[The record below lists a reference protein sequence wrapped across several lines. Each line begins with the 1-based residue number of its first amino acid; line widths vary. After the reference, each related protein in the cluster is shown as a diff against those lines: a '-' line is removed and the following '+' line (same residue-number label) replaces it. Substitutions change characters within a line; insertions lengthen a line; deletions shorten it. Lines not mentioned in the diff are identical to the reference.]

1 MLRRIRKILLVLSA
15 LLVVS
20 VAALLILAK
29 VYETEVKV
37 KLVGALNERLLTPVT
52 VSDMDLTLIA
62 RFPMASMRLHD
73 VKVDEVR
80 TDSVPPDTL
89 LAAKE
94 LFLEFNLWDLFDG
107 DYRVQRIHA
116 KEVRLNPGLDGN
128 GAENYLIW
136 KSDSNSTSAPIAL
149 EQVSFDDLTVRYR
162 DASSQVE
169 VFAMSSELELGGR
182 FGEGMSELTMKGD
195 AHLLSVA
202 RKGELLL
209 GERQGRVDLAL
220 AFGEGAFHITK
231 GEVLLGAMPLNITLA
246 LTPGSQGNDLDLRA
260 NGLGLDLAGVVELL
274 PDGARASFDRFGM
287 QGNVDL
293 AIRYVGPLEGEG
305 PALSVGAKLTK
316 GRMKEKKSGAAFTDI
331 FGELALEL
339 SPAGIVRKL
348 KVKDLSAR
356 SGDGTI
362 TGDWISTGTKKA
374 TVKADI
380 QCDLGLADLLR
391 FAGVDT
397 LEQVSGR
404 LRADIRLDGILRDM
418 ADPRPSDLRQ
428 LKISGVT
435 ALDDA
440 TLKVKGIRH
449 RVEHLH
455 AELAISGN
463 DATVRGLKAEVQ
475 GSPIEI
481 SGTLRNLV
489 PFVLFE
495 KEHLVIEARGR
506 SQRIDLAALLQREDG
521 PATGKDYALVLPAT
535 IELDLKAQVEE
546 LVFEEFTATD
556 ISATIRMK
564 DRVLRVSP
572 MAFNTAD
579 GAVLGS
585 LQLDGSGGAA
595 ASSYPLAIE
604 ATIKDIDVKALFR
617 EFQDFGQTFIGQQHL
632 SGRAHANIT
641 FQAPLSPDM
650 KIDRDQ
656 LVCTMD
662 LALDNGS
669 IKGHQQLLAVA
680 DHLRK
685 NKLVAPF
692 VDTEELRKRLAD
704 VRFAHLE
711 NRIEI
716 RDGAVHV
723 PVMEVK
729 SNAMDIELSGTHW
742 FDDRIDHHLNFRL
755 SDLFKLGDPREDEFG
770 PIADDGTGMRV
781 FLHMYGTA
789 GAPQFAND
797 GAMAATKRRK
807 QFQQEKQELRA
818 ILREDIFG
826 RKTDSSG
833 TRAGNVEAPV
843 KIVWEDD
850 STNIAG
856 AQAKPR
862 KGLGRLFQEE
872 KDKDEQERIKVED

>member
-1 MLRRIRKILLVLSA
+1 MLRRIRRILLALSA

-20 VAALLILAK
+20 VAALLFLAK

-107 DYRVQRIHA
+107 DYRVQRIHG
-116 KEVRLNPGLDGN
+116 KEVQLNPGFDGN
-128 GAENYLIW
+128 GAANYLIW
-136 KSDSNSTSAPIAL
+136 KTDSNSTAAPIAL

-162 DASSQVE
+162 DARSQLE
-169 VFAMSSELELGGR
+169 VLAQSSELELGGR
-182 FGEGMSELTMKGD
+182 FGEGMSEMSMKGD
-195 AHLLSVA
+195 AHLRSVA
-202 RKGELLL
+202 RKGSVLL
-209 GERQGRVDLAL
+209 GERQGRIDLAL
-220 AFGEGAFHITK
+220 DFGGGAFHITK
-231 GEVLLGAMPLNITLA
+231 GEVLMGEMPLNVTLA
-246 LTPGSQGNDLDLRA
+246 LTPSPKGNDLDLRA
-260 NGLGLDLAGVVELL
+260 NGLGLDLAGVIDLL

-287 QGNVDL
+287 QGSVDL
-293 AIRYVGPLEGEG
+293 AIHYVGPVEGEG

-339 SPAGIVRKL
+339 SPGGVVRKL
-348 KVKDLSAR
+348 KVKDLSAH

-362 TGDWISTGTKKA
+362 TGDWISNGTKKA
-374 TVKADI
+374 PVKADI

-404 LRADIRLDGILRDM
+404 LRADIRLDGILREM

-428 LKISGVT
+428 LRITGVT

-449 RVEHLH
+449 RVEHLD

-495 KEHLVIEARGR
+495 QEHLVIEARGR

-521 PATGKDYALVLPAT
+521 PATGKDYALVLPST
-535 IELDLKAQVEE
+535 IELDLKAQVQE
-546 LVFEEFTATD
+546 LVFEEFKATD
-556 ISATIRMK
+556 ISGTIRMK

-585 LQLDGSGGAA
+585 LQLDGSDGAT

-632 SGRAHANIT
+632 SGRAHASVT
-641 FQAPLSPDM
+641 FQAPLSPGM
-650 KIDRDQ
+650 KLDRDR
-656 LVCTMD
+656 LVCTID
-662 LALDNGS
+662 IALDNGS

-680 DHLRK
+680 DYMRK

-704 VRFAHLE
+704 VRFAHVE

-729 SNAMDIELSGTHW
+729 SSAMDIELSGTHW

-755 SDLFKLGDPREDEFG
+755 SDLFRLGDPKEDEFG

-797 GAMAATKRRK
+797 GAMAATKRRQ
-807 QFQQEKQELRA
+807 QFQHEKQELRS
-818 ILREDIFG
+818 ILREDLFG
-826 RKTDSSG
+826 KKPDSSG
-833 TRAGNVEAPV
+833 TGTPNGEVPV
-843 KIVWEDD
+843 RIVWEDD
-850 STNIAG
+850 STRIAG

-872 KDKDEQERIKVED
+872 KDKEEQERIRVED